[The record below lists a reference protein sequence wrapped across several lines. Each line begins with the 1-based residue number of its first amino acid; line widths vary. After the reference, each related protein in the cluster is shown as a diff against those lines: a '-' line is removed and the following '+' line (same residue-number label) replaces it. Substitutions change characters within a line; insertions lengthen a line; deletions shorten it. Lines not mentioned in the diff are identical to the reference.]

1 MTPFLLLT
9 IFANAQDNNTTCTL
23 CADGSTPPVDL
34 NAVVFQK
41 LVEGVNYTCADLM
54 DQASAID
61 DPSSEQCAKMQREG
75 QALCE
80 CPATT
85 DAADV
90 CTLCYGAAEFDPSIM
105 FVQDWPCSTISTY
118 VSGDTRENACWA
130 YQSTIGLYCACPYD
144 PSVAAGDVPPV
155 CRLCGAGNLLPEP
168 GRFVVDPVL
177 QDKKVC
183 SDLEFESTRVYA
195 TCEDVKARY
204 AKACC
209 EPTPEG
215 APTLGDIAVVEGGS
229 DVSSNSTSGEDD
241 KDGDVEEEDTTS
253 SATCAPLKRICY
265 VIVGIAASLLPL
277 TLP

>member
-1 MTPFLLLT
+1 MTSFLALLT
-9 IFANAQDNNTTCTL
+9 TFANAQDSTTCTL

-34 NAVVFQK
+34 DAVVFQK

-118 VSGDTRENACWA
+118 VSADTRENACWA
-130 YQSTIGLYCACPYD
+130 YQSTIGLYCDCPYD

-155 CRLCGAGNLLPEP
+155 CRLCGAGDLLPEP

-204 AKACC
+204 ATACC

-215 APTLGDIAVVEGGS
+215 APALGDVVVVDNG
-229 DVSSNSTSGEDD
+229 NSTSGEDD
-241 KDGDVEEEDTTS
+241 KDGGDAVDDGATS

-265 VIVGIAASLLPL
+265 VIVGVAASLLPF
-277 TLP
+277 TLS